1 MMFYE
6 RLKLLTCVSHYYPLT
21 KHSFISKCNYTA
33 NGWLQSVNGKRK
45 ACTMDSKGN
54 VIQTICSAY
63 DNLSKTDQKIATFIL
78 DNRLTVPTMALRE
91 IADGC
96 GTSSPT
102 VSRFIKRLGFDDFN
116 DLRLSLARNE
126 GEQTSTTSV
135 IGKSTESISPDRFQ
149 ESLHYILTCKT
160 AELAD
165 TVARLDEQTVM
176 GLIERFNQADTILVA
191 GVGNTRTLAD
201 NMAFKLRHLGL
212 PGVSLTSVSDAIA
225 FVPTLKS
232 QDVLVVISSSGISR
246 RLDRLVAL
254 SSDLAIPVAVITSNP
269 QSPLIEKAQYVIMST
284 QRDRLFAY
292 GVPFSHNSANF
303 IIEVLFLFIHAS
315 NEKARRH
322 IARYSGIQDQMDR
335 GLNPATGEFLPF
347 D

>member
-1 MMFYE
+1 
-6 RLKLLTCVSHYYPLT
+6 
-21 KHSFISKCNYTA
+21 
-33 NGWLQSVNGKRK
+33 
-45 ACTMDSKGN
+45 MDNKGN

-63 DNLSKTDQKIATFIL
+63 DNLSKTDQRIATFIL

-91 IADGC
+91 IAEGC
-96 GTSSPT
+96 ATSSPT

-116 DLRLSLARNE
+116 DLRLSLARDE

-135 IGKSTESISPDRFQ
+135 IGKSTESVSLDRFQ

-165 TVARLDEQTVM
+165 TVARLDEQTIVQ
-176 GLIERFNQADTILVA
+176 LIERFNQAQTILIA

-212 PGVSLTSVSDAIA
+212 PGVSLASASDAIA
-225 FVPTLKS
+225 FIPTMAP
-232 QDVLVVISSSGISR
+232 QDILVVISSSGLSR
-246 RLDRLVAL
+246 RLDRLVGLANDL
-254 SSDLAIPVAVITSNP
+254 SIPVAIITSNP
-269 QSPLIEKAQYVIMST
+269 QSPLIEQSQYVIMST

-292 GVPFSHNSANF
+292 GVPFSHNSTNF

-315 NEKARRH
+315 NSRVREH

-335 GLNPATGEFLPF
+335 GLDPATGEFISL

>member
-1 MMFYE
+1 
-6 RLKLLTCVSHYYPLT
+6 
-21 KHSFISKCNYTA
+21 
-33 NGWLQSVNGKRK
+33 
-45 ACTMDSKGN
+45 MDTKGN

-63 DNLSKTDQKIATFIL
+63 DNLSKTDQRIATFIL

-91 IADGC
+91 IAEGC
-96 GTSSPT
+96 ATSSPT

-116 DLRLSLARNE
+116 DLRLSLARDE

-135 IGKSTESISPDRFQ
+135 IGKSTESVSLDRFQ

-165 TVARLDEQTVM
+165 TVARLDEQTIVQ
-176 GLIERFNQADTILVA
+176 LIERFNQAQTILIA

-212 PGVSLTSVSDAIA
+212 PGVSLASASDAIA
-225 FVPTLKS
+225 FIPTMAP
-232 QDVLVVISSSGISR
+232 QDILVVISSSGLSR
-246 RLDRLVAL
+246 RLDRLVGLANDL
-254 SSDLAIPVAVITSNP
+254 SIPVAIITSNP
-269 QSPLIEKAQYVIMST
+269 QSPLIEQSQYAIMST

-292 GVPFSHNSANF
+292 GVPFSHNSTNF

-315 NEKARRH
+315 NSRVREH

-335 GLNPATGEFLPF
+335 GLDPATGEFISL

>member
-1 MMFYE
+1 M
-6 RLKLLTCVSHYYPLT
+6 
-21 KHSFISKCNYTA
+21 
-33 NGWLQSVNGKRK
+33 NG
-45 ACTMDSKGN
+45 KGN
-54 VIQTICSAY
+54 VIQAICSAY
-63 DNLSKTDQKIATFIL
+63 DNMSKTDQKIATYIL

-91 IADGC
+91 IASGC

-102 VSRFIKRLGFDDFN
+102 VSRFIKRLGYDDFN
-116 DLRLSLARNE
+116 DLRLNLARGE
-126 GEQTSTTSV
+126 GEQSVAASV
-135 IGKSTESISPDRFQ
+135 IGKSTESVSFERFQ

-165 TVARLDEQTVM
+165 TVARLDEQTVRQ
-176 GLIERFNQADTILVA
+176 LIARFEQARTILIA

-212 PGVSLTSVSDAIA
+212 PGVSLASVSDAIA
-225 FVPTLKS
+225 FIPTLTP
-232 QDVLVVISSSGISR
+232 DDILVVISSSGLSR
-246 RLDRLVAL
+246 RLDRLVG
-254 SSDLAIPVAVITSNP
+254 LANELNVPAAVITSNP
-269 QSPLIEKAQYVIMST
+269 QSPLIGKSQYVIMST

-292 GVPFSHNSANF
+292 GVPFSHNSTNF

-315 NEKARRH
+315 NSATREH

-335 GLNPATGEFLPF
+335 GLDPATGEFLSL

>member
-1 MMFYE
+1 
-6 RLKLLTCVSHYYPLT
+6 
-21 KHSFISKCNYTA
+21 
-33 NGWLQSVNGKRK
+33 
-45 ACTMDSKGN
+45 MDTKGN

-63 DNLSKTDQKIATFIL
+63 DNLSKTDQRIATFIL

-91 IADGC
+91 IAEGC
-96 GTSSPT
+96 ATSSPT

-116 DLRLSLARNE
+116 DLRLSLARDE

-135 IGKSTESISPDRFQ
+135 IGKSTESVSLDRFQ

-165 TVARLDEQTVM
+165 TVARLDEQTIVQ
-176 GLIERFNQADTILVA
+176 LIERFNQAQTILIA

-212 PGVSLTSVSDAIA
+212 PGVSLASASDAIA
-225 FVPTLKS
+225 FIPTMTP
-232 QDVLVVISSSGISR
+232 QDILVVISSSGLSR
-246 RLDRLVAL
+246 RLDRLVGLANDL
-254 SSDLAIPVAVITSNP
+254 SIPVAIITSNP
-269 QSPLIEKAQYVIMST
+269 QSPLIEQSQYVIMST

-292 GVPFSHNSANF
+292 GVPFSHNSTNF

-315 NEKARRH
+315 NTKVREH
-322 IARYSGIQDQMDR
+322 IACYSGIQDQMDR
-335 GLNPATGEFLPF
+335 GLDPATGEFISL

>member
-1 MMFYE
+1 
-6 RLKLLTCVSHYYPLT
+6 
-21 KHSFISKCNYTA
+21 
-33 NGWLQSVNGKRK
+33 
-45 ACTMDSKGN
+45 MDTKGN

-63 DNLSKTDQKIATFIL
+63 DNLSKTDQRIATFIL

-91 IADGC
+91 IAEGC
-96 GTSSPT
+96 ATSSPT

-116 DLRLSLARNE
+116 DLRLSLARDE

-135 IGKSTESISPDRFQ
+135 IGKSTESVSLDRFQ

-165 TVARLDEQTVM
+165 TVARLDEQTIVQ
-176 GLIERFNQADTILVA
+176 LIERFNQAQTILIA

-212 PGVSLTSVSDAIA
+212 PGVSLASASDAIA
-225 FVPTLKS
+225 FIPTMAP
-232 QDVLVVISSSGISR
+232 QDILVVISSSGLSR
-246 RLDRLVAL
+246 RLDRLVGLANDL
-254 SSDLAIPVAVITSNP
+254 SIPVAIITSNP
-269 QSPLIEKAQYVIMST
+269 QSPLIEQSQYVIMST

-292 GVPFSHNSANF
+292 GVPFSHNSTNF

-315 NEKARRH
+315 NSRVREH
-322 IARYSGIQDQMDR
+322 IAR
-335 GLNPATGEFLPF
+335 
-347 D
+347 

>member
-1 MMFYE
+1 
-6 RLKLLTCVSHYYPLT
+6 
-21 KHSFISKCNYTA
+21 
-33 NGWLQSVNGKRK
+33 
-45 ACTMDSKGN
+45 MDNKGN

-63 DNLSKTDQKIATFIL
+63 DNLSKTDQRIATFIL

-91 IADGC
+91 IAEGC
-96 GTSSPT
+96 ATSSPT

-116 DLRLSLARNE
+116 DLRLSLARDE

-135 IGKSTESISPDRFQ
+135 IGRSTESVSLDRFQ

-165 TVARLDEQTVM
+165 TVARLDEQTIVH
-176 GLIERFNQADTILVA
+176 LIERFNQAQTILIA

-212 PGVSLTSVSDAIA
+212 PGVSLASASDAIA
-225 FVPTLKS
+225 FIPTMTP
-232 QDVLVVISSSGISR
+232 QDILVVISSSGLSR
-246 RLDRLVAL
+246 RLDRLVGLANDL
-254 SSDLAIPVAVITSNP
+254 SIPVAIITSNP
-269 QSPLIEKAQYVIMST
+269 QSPLIEQSQYVIMST

-292 GVPFSHNSANF
+292 GVPFSHNSTNF

-315 NEKARRH
+315 NTKVREH

-335 GLNPATGEFLPF
+335 GLDPATGEFISL

>member
-1 MMFYE
+1 
-6 RLKLLTCVSHYYPLT
+6 
-21 KHSFISKCNYTA
+21 
-33 NGWLQSVNGKRK
+33 
-45 ACTMDSKGN
+45 MDTKGN

-63 DNLSKTDQKIATFIL
+63 DNLSKTDQRIATFIL

-91 IADGC
+91 IAEGC
-96 GTSSPT
+96 ATSSPT

-116 DLRLSLARNE
+116 DLRLSLARDE

-135 IGKSTESISPDRFQ
+135 IGKSTESVSLDRFQ

-165 TVARLDEQTVM
+165 TVARLDEQTIVQ
-176 GLIERFNQADTILVA
+176 LIERFNQAQTILIA

-212 PGVSLTSVSDAIA
+212 PGVSLASASDAIA
-225 FVPTLKS
+225 FIPTMAP
-232 QDVLVVISSSGISR
+232 QDILVVISSSGLSR
-246 RLDRLVAL
+246 RLDRLVGLANDL
-254 SSDLAIPVAVITSNP
+254 SIPVAIITSNP
-269 QSPLIEKAQYVIMST
+269 QSPLIEQSQYVIMST

-292 GVPFSHNSANF
+292 GVPFSHNSTNF

-315 NEKARRH
+315 NSRVREH

-335 GLNPATGEFLPF
+335 GLDPATGEFISL

>member
-1 MMFYE
+1 
-6 RLKLLTCVSHYYPLT
+6 
-21 KHSFISKCNYTA
+21 
-33 NGWLQSVNGKRK
+33 
-45 ACTMDSKGN
+45 MDTKGN

-63 DNLSKTDQKIATFIL
+63 DNLSKTDQRIATFIL

-91 IADGC
+91 IAEGC
-96 GTSSPT
+96 ATSSPT

-116 DLRLSLARNE
+116 DLRLSLARDE

-135 IGKSTESISPDRFQ
+135 IRKSTESVSLDRFQ

-165 TVARLDEQTVM
+165 TVARLDEQTIVQ
-176 GLIERFNQADTILVA
+176 LIERFNQAQTILIA

-212 PGVSLTSVSDAIA
+212 PGVSLASASDAIA
-225 FVPTLKS
+225 FIPTMAP
-232 QDVLVVISSSGISR
+232 QDILVVISSSGLSR
-246 RLDRLVAL
+246 RLDRLVGLANDL
-254 SSDLAIPVAVITSNP
+254 SIPVAIITSNP
-269 QSPLIEKAQYVIMST
+269 QSPLIEQSQYVIMST

-292 GVPFSHNSANF
+292 GVPFSHNSTNF

-315 NEKARRH
+315 NSRVREH

-335 GLNPATGEFLPF
+335 GLDPATGEFISL

>member
-1 MMFYE
+1 
-6 RLKLLTCVSHYYPLT
+6 
-21 KHSFISKCNYTA
+21 
-33 NGWLQSVNGKRK
+33 
-45 ACTMDSKGN
+45 MDNKGN

-63 DNLSKTDQKIATFIL
+63 DNLSKTDQRIATFIL

-91 IADGC
+91 IAEGC
-96 GTSSPT
+96 ATSSPT

-116 DLRLSLARNE
+116 DLRLSLARDE

-135 IGKSTESISPDRFQ
+135 IGRSTESVSLDRFQ

-165 TVARLDEQTVM
+165 TVARLDEQTIVH
-176 GLIERFNQADTILVA
+176 LIERFNQAQTILIA

-212 PGVSLTSVSDAIA
+212 PGVSLASASDAIA
-225 FVPTLKS
+225 FIPTMTP
-232 QDVLVVISSSGISR
+232 QDILVVISSSGLSR
-246 RLDRLVAL
+246 RLDRLVGLANDL
-254 SSDLAIPVAVITSNP
+254 SIPVAIITSNP
-269 QSPLIEKAQYVIMST
+269 QSPLIEQSQYVIMST

-292 GVPFSHNSANF
+292 GVPFSHNSTNF

-315 NEKARRH
+315 NTKVREH

-335 GLNPATGEFLPF
+335 GLDPATGEFISL
-347 D
+347 DEI

>member
-1 MMFYE
+1 
-6 RLKLLTCVSHYYPLT
+6 
-21 KHSFISKCNYTA
+21 
-33 NGWLQSVNGKRK
+33 
-45 ACTMDSKGN
+45 MDNKGN

-63 DNLSKTDQKIATFIL
+63 DNLSKTDQRIATFIL

-91 IADGC
+91 IAEGC
-96 GTSSPT
+96 ATSSPT

-116 DLRLSLARNE
+116 DLRLSLARDE

-135 IGKSTESISPDRFQ
+135 IGRSTESVSLDRFQ

-165 TVARLDEQTVM
+165 TVARLDEQTIVH
-176 GLIERFNQADTILVA
+176 LIERFNTAQTILIA

-212 PGVSLTSVSDAIA
+212 PGVSLASASDAIA
-225 FVPTLKS
+225 FIPTMTP
-232 QDVLVVISSSGISR
+232 QDILVVISSSGLSR
-246 RLDRLVAL
+246 RLDRLVGLANDL
-254 SSDLAIPVAVITSNP
+254 SIPVAIITSNP
-269 QSPLIEKAQYVIMST
+269 QSPLIEQSQYVIMST

-292 GVPFSHNSANF
+292 GVPFSHNSTNF

-315 NEKARRH
+315 NTKVREH

-335 GLNPATGEFLPF
+335 GLDPATGEFISL

>member
-1 MMFYE
+1 M
-6 RLKLLTCVSHYYPLT
+6 
-21 KHSFISKCNYTA
+21 
-33 NGWLQSVNGKRK
+33 NG
-45 ACTMDSKGN
+45 KGN

-63 DNLSKTDQKIATFIL
+63 DNMSKTDQKIATYIL

-91 IADGC
+91 IASGC

-102 VSRFIKRLGFDDFN
+102 VSRFIKRLGYDDFN
-116 DLRLSLARNE
+116 DLRLNLARGE
-126 GEQTSTTSV
+126 GEQSVAASV
-135 IGKSTESISPDRFQ
+135 IGKSTESVSFERFQ

-165 TVARLDEQTVM
+165 TVARLDEQTVRQ
-176 GLIERFNQADTILVA
+176 LIARFEQARTILIA
-191 GVGNTRTLAD
+191 GVDNTRTLAD

-212 PGVSLTSVSDAIA
+212 PGVSLASVSDAIA
-225 FVPTLKS
+225 FIPTLTP
-232 QDVLVVISSSGISR
+232 DDILVVISSSGLSR
-246 RLDRLVAL
+246 RLDRLVG
-254 SSDLAIPVAVITSNP
+254 LANELNVPAAVITSNP
-269 QSPLIEKAQYVIMST
+269 QSPLIGKSQYVIMST

-292 GVPFSHNSANF
+292 GVPFSHNSTNF

-315 NEKARRH
+315 NSATREH

-335 GLNPATGEFLPF
+335 GLDPATGEFLSL

>member
-1 MMFYE
+1 M
-6 RLKLLTCVSHYYPLT
+6 
-21 KHSFISKCNYTA
+21 
-33 NGWLQSVNGKRK
+33 NGRGD
-45 ACTMDSKGN
+45 A
-54 VIQTICSAY
+54 IQTICSAY
-63 DNLSKTDQKIATFIL
+63 DNMSKTDQKIATYIL

-91 IADGC
+91 IASGC

-102 VSRFIKRLGFDDFN
+102 VSRFIKRLGYDDFN
-116 DLRLSLARNE
+116 DLRLSLARGE
-126 GEQTSTTSV
+126 GEQPGLSSV
-135 IGKSTESISPDRFQ
+135 IGKSTESVSLDRFQ

-165 TVARLDEQTVM
+165 TVARLDEKTILQ
-176 GLIERFNQADTILVA
+176 LIERFNQARAILIA

-212 PGVSLTSVSDAIA
+212 PGISLASVSDAIA
-225 FVPTLKS
+225 FIPTLTS
-232 QDVLVVISSSGISR
+232 EDILVIISSSGLSR
-246 RLDRLVAL
+246 RLDRLIDLAN
-254 SSDLAIPVAVITSNP
+254 DLAIPVAVITSNF
-269 QSPLIEKAQYVIMST
+269 QSPLIEKSQYVIMST

-292 GVPFSHNSANF
+292 GVPFSHNSTNF

-315 NEKARRH
+315 NSETREH

-335 GLNPATGEFLPF
+335 GLDPTTGEFLSL

>member
-1 MMFYE
+1 
-6 RLKLLTCVSHYYPLT
+6 
-21 KHSFISKCNYTA
+21 
-33 NGWLQSVNGKRK
+33 
-45 ACTMDSKGN
+45 MDNKGN

-63 DNLSKTDQKIATFIL
+63 DNLSKTDQRIATFIL

-91 IADGC
+91 IAEGC
-96 GTSSPT
+96 AISSPT

-116 DLRLSLARNE
+116 DLRLSLARDE

-135 IGKSTESISPDRFQ
+135 IGRSTESVSLDRFQ

-165 TVARLDEQTVM
+165 TVARLDEQTIVH
-176 GLIERFNQADTILVA
+176 LIERFNQAQTILIA

-212 PGVSLTSVSDAIA
+212 PGVSLASASDAIA
-225 FVPTLKS
+225 FIPTMTP
-232 QDVLVVISSSGISR
+232 QDILVVISSSGLSR
-246 RLDRLVAL
+246 RLDRLVGLANDL
-254 SSDLAIPVAVITSNP
+254 SIPVAIITSNP
-269 QSPLIEKAQYVIMST
+269 QSPLIEQSQYVIMST

-292 GVPFSHNSANF
+292 GVPFSHNSTNF

-315 NEKARRH
+315 NSRVREH

-335 GLNPATGEFLPF
+335 GLDPATGEFISL

>member
-1 MMFYE
+1 M
-6 RLKLLTCVSHYYPLT
+6 
-21 KHSFISKCNYTA
+21 
-33 NGWLQSVNGKRK
+33 NG
-45 ACTMDSKGN
+45 KGN

-63 DNLSKTDQKIATFIL
+63 DNMSKTDQKIATYIL

-91 IADGC
+91 IASGC

-102 VSRFIKRLGFDDFN
+102 VSRFIKRLGYDDFN
-116 DLRLSLARNE
+116 DLRLNLARGE
-126 GEQTSTTSV
+126 GEQSVAASV
-135 IGKSTESISPDRFQ
+135 IGKSTESVSFERFQ

-165 TVARLDEQTVM
+165 TVARLDEQTVRQF
-176 GLIERFNQADTILVA
+176 IARFEQARTILIA

-212 PGVSLTSVSDAIA
+212 PGVSLASVSDAIA
-225 FVPTLKS
+225 FIPTLTP
-232 QDVLVVISSSGISR
+232 DDILVVISSSGLSR
-246 RLDRLVAL
+246 RLDRLVG
-254 SSDLAIPVAVITSNP
+254 LANELNVPAAVITSNP
-269 QSPLIEKAQYVIMST
+269 QSPLIGKSQYVIMST

-292 GVPFSHNSANF
+292 GVPFSHNSTNF

-315 NEKARRH
+315 NSATREH

-335 GLNPATGEFLPF
+335 GLDPATGEFLSL

>member
-1 MMFYE
+1 
-6 RLKLLTCVSHYYPLT
+6 
-21 KHSFISKCNYTA
+21 
-33 NGWLQSVNGKRK
+33 
-45 ACTMDSKGN
+45 MDNKGN

-63 DNLSKTDQKIATFIL
+63 DNLSKTDQRIATFIL
-78 DNRLTVPTMALRE
+78 DNRLTAPTMALRE
-91 IADGC
+91 IAEGC
-96 GTSSPT
+96 ATSSPT

-116 DLRLSLARNE
+116 DLRLSLARDE

-135 IGKSTESISPDRFQ
+135 IGRSTESVSLNRFQ

-165 TVARLDEQTVM
+165 TVARLDEQTIVQ
-176 GLIERFNQADTILVA
+176 LIERFNQAQTILIA

-212 PGVSLTSVSDAIA
+212 PGVSLASASDAIA
-225 FVPTLKS
+225 FIPTMTP
-232 QDVLVVISSSGISR
+232 QDILVVISSSGLSR
-246 RLDRLVAL
+246 RLDRLVGLANDL
-254 SSDLAIPVAVITSNP
+254 SIPVAIITSNP
-269 QSPLIEKAQYVIMST
+269 QSPLIEQSQYVIMST

-292 GVPFSHNSANF
+292 GVPFSHNSTNF

-315 NEKARRH
+315 NTKVREH
-322 IARYSGIQDQMDR
+322 IACYSGIQDQMDR
-335 GLNPATGEFLPF
+335 GLDPATGEFISL

>member
-1 MMFYE
+1 
-6 RLKLLTCVSHYYPLT
+6 
-21 KHSFISKCNYTA
+21 
-33 NGWLQSVNGKRK
+33 
-45 ACTMDSKGN
+45 MDNKGN

-63 DNLSKTDQKIATFIL
+63 DNLSKTDQRIATFIL

-91 IADGC
+91 IAEGC
-96 GTSSPT
+96 ATSSPT

-116 DLRLSLARNE
+116 DLRLSLARDE

-135 IGKSTESISPDRFQ
+135 IGRSTESVSLDRFQ

-165 TVARLDEQTVM
+165 TVARLDEQTIVQ
-176 GLIERFNQADTILVA
+176 LIERFNQAQTILIA

-212 PGVSLTSVSDAIA
+212 PGVSLASASDAIA
-225 FVPTLKS
+225 FIPTMAP
-232 QDVLVVISSSGISR
+232 QDILVVISSSGLSR
-246 RLDRLVAL
+246 RLDRLVGLANDL
-254 SSDLAIPVAVITSNP
+254 SIPVAIITSNP
-269 QSPLIEKAQYVIMST
+269 QSPLIEQSQYVIMST

-292 GVPFSHNSANF
+292 GVPFSHNSTNF

-315 NEKARRH
+315 NSRVREH

-335 GLNPATGEFLPF
+335 GLDPATGEFISL

>member
-1 MMFYE
+1 
-6 RLKLLTCVSHYYPLT
+6 
-21 KHSFISKCNYTA
+21 
-33 NGWLQSVNGKRK
+33 
-45 ACTMDSKGN
+45 MDNKGN

-63 DNLSKTDQKIATFIL
+63 DNLSKTDQRIATFIL

-91 IADGC
+91 IAEGC
-96 GTSSPT
+96 AISSPT

-116 DLRLSLARNE
+116 DLRLSLARDE

-135 IGKSTESISPDRFQ
+135 IGKSTESVSLDRFQ

-165 TVARLDEQTVM
+165 TVARLDEQTIVQ
-176 GLIERFNQADTILVA
+176 LIERFNQAQTILIA

-212 PGVSLTSVSDAIA
+212 PGVSLASASDAIA
-225 FVPTLKS
+225 FIPTMAP
-232 QDVLVVISSSGISR
+232 QDILVVISSSGLSR
-246 RLDRLVAL
+246 RLDRLVGLANDL
-254 SSDLAIPVAVITSNP
+254 SIPVAIITSNP
-269 QSPLIEKAQYVIMST
+269 QSPLIEQSQYVIMST

-292 GVPFSHNSANF
+292 GVPFSHNSTNF

-315 NEKARRH
+315 NSRVREH

-335 GLNPATGEFLPF
+335 GLDPATGEFISL